1 MITVSNRLPIV
12 VSQTEQGPKIR
23 AAAGG
28 LVTALTPV
36 LRKHQGMWIGWPGCP
51 EDPTLQKQMDEFTG
65 KHGYSLQG
73 VDLTEAQV
81 DQFYYGFSN
90 ETLWP
95 LFHDLLGHCHF
106 SAEHWKCYQEVNEL
120 FAEQIIK
127 SAPADK
133 MVWVHD
139 YQLLLVGAALKS
151 RGFKAPIKFFLHI
164 PFPSPDLF
172 RRLPWRRQIIEAMME
187 YDLIGLQTLHD
198 RKNFVA
204 CVREFYMEVE
214 AETRRRYTLLLW
226 RGRKVKVGHYP
237 ISIDF
242 DEFDQQARSEEVAE
256 KAWFLH
262 ENLEDRQ
269 LVLGIDRL
277 DYTKGVPE
285 RFLAFE
291 RLLEKYPELRSK
303 VSLLQVVVP
312 SRTLVPEYQQL
323 KNQLDQLAGRINSSF
338 GEPGW
343 VPIHYVFR
351 SLNRVELLAHYR
363 ACEIGLIT
371 PLRDGMNLVAKEYC
385 AASIDNNG
393 VLVLSEFAGA
403 ADQMKKHALLVN
415 PYDVEGMADTLYE
428 AVKMP
433 LIERTRRMKMLRSGI
448 RRNDVYQWVEWILGD
463 RG

>member
-12 VSQTEQGPKIR
+12 VSQTPKGPKVS

-51 EDPTLQKQMDEFTG
+51 DHPLLQAQLDKFTEQ
-65 KHGYSLQG
+65 HGYSLQA
-73 VDLTEAQV
+73 VDLNESQV

-106 SAEHWKCYQEVNEL
+106 SAEDWVCYQQVNDL
-120 FAEQIIK
+120 FAEQIFK
-127 SAPADK
+127 SAPKDK

-139 YQLLLVGAALKS
+139 YQLLLVGAAL
-151 RGFKAPIKFFLHI
+151 RRLGFEAPIKFFLHI

-187 YDLIGLQTLHD
+187 YDLLGLQTLHD

-204 CVREFYMEVE
+204 CVREFYNEVE
-214 AETRRRYTLLLW
+214 AETRRRYTLLHW
-226 RGRKVKVGHYP
+226 RGRKVRVGHYP

-242 DEFDQQARSEEVAE
+242 DEFDQQARSEEVAQ
-256 KAWFLH
+256 KAWLLH

-277 DYTKGVPE
+277 DYTKGIPE

-291 RLLEKYPELRSK
+291 RLLEKYPALRGK
-303 VSLLQVVVP
+303 VSLLQIVVP
-312 SRTLVPEYQQL
+312 SRTVVPEYQQL

-338 GEPGW
+338 SEPGW
-343 VPIHYVFR
+343 VPIHYAFR
-351 SLNRVELLAHYR
+351 SLNRTELLAHYR
-363 ACEIGLIT
+363 ACEIALIT

-403 ADQMKKHALLVN
+403 ADQMKKHAMLVN
-415 PYDVEGMADTLYE
+415 PYDVEEMADTIRD
-428 AVKMP
+428 AVEMP
-433 LIERTRRMKMLRSGI
+433 LIERTRRMRMLRSGV
-448 RRNDVYQWVEWILGD
+448 RRNDVYQWVEWILGE
-463 RG
+463 RQ